1 MLTSEKY
8 RGVMKACMENVRL
21 SNIPEKDEI
30 IRIAMEAFDE
40 QEREA
45 NPKFC
50 NCLQCRKM
58 REK

>member
-1 MLTSEKY
+1 
-8 RGVMKACMENVRL
+8 MENVRL